1 MIKNQEVIFGI
12 ISAIFIIIY
21 SASYILS
28 DIYLIVYSRTLKSNI
43 NKVLP
48 TLSKLNTPSLI
59 LSLACLIPHIYT
71 LKSTFSIF
79 DSSSMLLFVLFMATC
94 TKLNFLNKLKI
105 KQYSSIIAYL
115 LIVSLSVHIF
125 FR

>member
-21 SASYILS
+21 SSSYILS
-28 DIYLIVYSRTLKSNI
+28 DIYLIVNSRTLKSNI

-59 LSLACLIPHIYT
+59 LSLVCLIPHIYT
-71 LKSTFSIF
+71 LKANFSIF
-79 DSSSMLLFVLFMATC
+79 NSSSMLLFVLFMATC

>member
-1 MIKNQEVIFGI
+1 MVKNQEVIFGI
-12 ISAIFIIIY
+12 ISAIFILIY

-28 DIYLIVYSRTLKSNI
+28 DIYLISNSKSLKANI

-48 TLSKLNTPSLI
+48 TLSKLNTPSL
-59 LSLACLIPHIYT
+59 LFSLAFLIPHIYK
-71 LKSTFSIF
+71 LKGNFSIF

-94 TKLNFLNKLKI
+94 TKLNFLNKLKLR
-105 KQYSSIIAYL
+105 QYSSIISYL
-115 LIVSLSVHIF
+115 LIISLAVHIF